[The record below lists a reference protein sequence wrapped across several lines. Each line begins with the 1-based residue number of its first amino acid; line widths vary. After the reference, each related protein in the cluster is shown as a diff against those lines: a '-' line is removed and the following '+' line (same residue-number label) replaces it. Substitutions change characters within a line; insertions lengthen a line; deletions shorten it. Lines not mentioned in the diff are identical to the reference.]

1 MSKQSQMSEND
12 RNNSTERICPKC
24 GKAYSDP
31 PALSRKDNKTQI
43 CPECGT
49 REAMNDAGIDKEEQ
63 EKIIEEIKKATAGK

>member
-1 MSKQSQMSEND
+1 MSEND

-24 GKAYSDP
+24 GKKYKDH
-31 PALSRKDNKTQI
+31 PAMSRRDNKTEI

-49 REAMNDAGIDKEEQ
+49 REAMYDAGSDKEEQ